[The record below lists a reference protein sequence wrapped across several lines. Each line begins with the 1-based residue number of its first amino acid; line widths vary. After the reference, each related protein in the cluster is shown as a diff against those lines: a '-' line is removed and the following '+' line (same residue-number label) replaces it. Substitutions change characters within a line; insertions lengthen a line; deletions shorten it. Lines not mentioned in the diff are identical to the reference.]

1 MNNKNGIPHKNN
13 EKNGFSHNNEKNG
26 FSQKY
31 DEYDDI
37 YKNGMSINFDDYDGN
52 YQNLLIKILLQFR
65 MDIKM
70 YHWQTKY
77 FSKHKISDEL
87 LSSIDDISDKII
99 EVMLGKFN
107 MRPDLNDS
115 ILIRNIDDNI
125 IIDILYK
132 NVNLLEKIL
141 NYIKFVSFKSLIDEL
156 LVEINKILYL
166 MSFN

>member
-1 MNNKNGIPHKNN
+1 MNKNTNN
-13 EKNGFSHNNEKNG
+13 
-26 FSQKY
+26 
-31 DEYDDI
+31 DT
-37 YKNGMSINFDDYDGN
+37 SINFDNYNGN

-65 MDIKM
+65 MDVKM

-107 MRPDLNDS
+107 MRPD
-115 ILIRNIDDNI
+115 IDDTIFISNMKDETF
-125 IIDILYK
+125 IDILNK
-132 NVNLLEKIL
+132 NVILLEKIL

-156 LVEINKILYL
+156 LVEINKVLYL

>member
-1 MNNKNGIPHKNN
+1 MNKNTNN
-13 EKNGFSHNNEKNG
+13 GT
-26 FSQKY
+26 
-31 DEYDDI
+31 
-37 YKNGMSINFDDYDGN
+37 SINFDNYNGN

-65 MDIKM
+65 MDVKM

-107 MRPDLNDS
+107 MRP
-115 ILIRNIDDNI
+115 NIDDTIFISNMKDETF
-125 IIDILYK
+125 IDILNK
-132 NVNLLEKIL
+132 NVILLEKIL

-156 LVEINKILYL
+156 LVEINKVLYL

>member
-1 MNNKNGIPHKNN
+1 MNKNTNN
-13 EKNGFSHNNEKNG
+13 RT
-26 FSQKY
+26 
-31 DEYDDI
+31 
-37 YKNGMSINFDDYDGN
+37 SINFDNYNNN

-65 MDIKM
+65 MDVKM

-99 EVMLGKFN
+99 EVMLGKLN
-107 MRPDLNDS
+107 IRP
-115 ILIRNIDDNI
+115 NIDDTIFISNMKDETF
-125 IIDILYK
+125 IDILNN
-132 NVNLLEKIL
+132 NVVLLEKIL

-156 LVEINKILYL
+156 LVEINKVLYL